1 MDRELLLEIG
11 CEELPAS
18 WLPALTE
25 QLATCLGQRL
35 KDFRLST
42 DGPVESS
49 ATPRRLTAYVSRVS
63 DRQTDLEENVSGP
76 AVAAAFGADCE
87 PTAAAVGFAKKY
99 NVEVA
104 DLGRVTTPKGEYL
117 SVVKRERGRAAVDVL
132 PDVLGAT
139 LRDLP
144 FPKQMRWDAW
154 LDDGKGEFTFGRP
167 LRARKRCP

>member
-63 DRQTDLEENVSGP
+63 ERQTDLEENVSGP
-76 AVAAAFGADCE
+76 
-87 PTAAAVGFAKKY
+87 
-99 NVEVA
+99 
-104 DLGRVTTPKGEYL
+104 
-117 SVVKRERGRAAVDVL
+117 
-132 PDVLGAT
+132 
-139 LRDLP
+139 LP
-144 FPKQMRWDAW
+144 FVAWWDHR
-154 LDDGKGEFTFGRP
+154 GQ
-167 LRARKRCP
+167 CPSTRDAAPTHSLSRG

>member
-63 DRQTDLEENVSGP
+63 ERQGRLIDHDDAASMEKKKEEGY
-76 AVAAAFGADCE
+76 F
-87 PTAAAVGFAKKY
+87 
-99 NVEVA
+99 
-104 DLGRVTTPKGEYL
+104 
-117 SVVKRERGRAAVDVL
+117 
-132 PDVLGAT
+132 
-139 LRDLP
+139 
-144 FPKQMRWDAW
+144 
-154 LDDGKGEFTFGRP
+154 
-167 LRARKRCP
+167 